1 MNSMSKTADGTMNN
15 GYAFVEFSNPEEC
28 KQAVQFCKRETF
40 RGQKLSATPLS
51 SLLLNADEDVD
62 LQIGVNSRQRHI

>member
-1 MNSMSKTADGTMNN
+1 MSKTADGTMNN

-40 RGQKLSATPLS
+40 RGQKLFALPLS
-51 SLLLNADEDVD
+51 SLLLSTDEDVD
-62 LQIGVNSRQRHI
+62 SCDVVNHRPQHT